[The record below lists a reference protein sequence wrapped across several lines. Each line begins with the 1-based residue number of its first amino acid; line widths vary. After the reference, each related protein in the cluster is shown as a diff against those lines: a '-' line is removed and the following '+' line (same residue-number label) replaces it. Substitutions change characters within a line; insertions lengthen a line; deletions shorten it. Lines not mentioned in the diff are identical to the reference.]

1 MNGSSSNNQTEEYV
15 VPYSVEMKI
24 GYSMAYLAILL
35 VAVSG
40 NSFVI
45 HVARKLLSAGR
56 GPFNIL
62 VINMA
67 ASDILYAFTVVSL
80 NLKYLYNG
88 NLWFPGEFGAFLCKF
103 SGFALVFSISYSI
116 LSLIAMTVDR
126 YLAIVP
132 DVKKPLTRKTVL
144 KVIFAVLVS
153 SFGWSSFN
161 FFKLDTASDVYPE
174 EKLTFCYFVY
184 SGDKYVDEKLLKVE
198 YTLSFI
204 FLYVFPVA
212 VMSVLYFFIIRFL
225 WLREIPGNRTNQ
237 NEAKRRKHFKKVT
250 CMLVIM
256 ATTFTVTWFP
266 AHFVHYYWAYDNI
279 CRLPSFL
286 PSFLFWSAHTNC
298 ATNPCFYVIFN
309 KEYRDELRRLF
320 VVAVNSQGQNR
331 VQNNNLQW
339 VKAGYRSVILGYRG
353 QCSVS
358 TVHP

>member
-212 VMSVLYFFIIRFL
+212 VMSVLYSLLFGFYGYGKYQETELTRMKPKGENI
-225 WLREIPGNRTNQ
+225 
-237 NEAKRRKHFKKVT
+237 FKKSHV
-250 CMLVIM
+250 CWLLWQHLLPLLGFQHISCI
-256 ATTFTVTWFP
+256 TTGRMTISADYPRFCPVSSSGRLTLIVQPTRVFTSSLTKSIETSSD
-266 AHFVHYYWAYDNI
+266 AYS
-279 CRLPSFL
+279 LL
-286 PSFLFWSAHTNC
+286 L
-298 ATNPCFYVIFN
+298 
-309 KEYRDELRRLF
+309 
-320 VVAVNSQGQNR
+320 
-331 VQNNNLQW
+331 
-339 VKAGYRSVILGYRG
+339 
-353 QCSVS
+353 
-358 TVHP
+358 